1 MVGRPKA
8 STDEVARL
16 AFWRMHIS
24 GWLRSDLSIRE
35 YCAFHE
41 VPRRSFMRWR
51 EIVKHEDM
59 VIERK
64 ALRRGWMHHRRKR
77 AAAAQANGSSAIGP
91 VAPPKK
97 GRRRHFAADIKRQ
110 IVEETCQ
117 PGMTVSEVARRY
129 GITTNMLFGWRTE
142 LGLAPRKEARF
153 LSVQILDAKEEAQAL
168 SIGAGPSPL
177 PGASEQQE
185 TAVEVELVGG
195 RRVRFDQ
202 GIAPETM
209 RRVIVA
215 LEGATP

>member
-1 MVGRPKA
+1 MVGRPKG

-41 VPRRSFMRWR
+41 VPRRLFMRWR
-51 EIVKHEDM
+51 GIVKHEDL

-64 ALRRGWMHHRRKR
+64 ALRRGWMHHGRKR
-77 AAAAQANGSSAIGP
+77 AAAARANGGPEIGP
-91 VAPPKK
+91 VAPVKK

-129 GITTNMLFGWRTE
+129 GITTNMLFGWRNE
-142 LGLAPRKEARF
+142 LGLGPRKEAKF
-153 LSVQILDAKEEAQAL
+153 LPVEILDAKEEVQAL
-168 SIGAGPSPL
+168 SIGARSPPDTFGGPE
-177 PGASEQQE
+177 A
-185 TAVEVELVGG
+185 AVEVELADG

-209 RRVIVA
+209 QRVIVA
-215 LEGATP
+215 LEGATS